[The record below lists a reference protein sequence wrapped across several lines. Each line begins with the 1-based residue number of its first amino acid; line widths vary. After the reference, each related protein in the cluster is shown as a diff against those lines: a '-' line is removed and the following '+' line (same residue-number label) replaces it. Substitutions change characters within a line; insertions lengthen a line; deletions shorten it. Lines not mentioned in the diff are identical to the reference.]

1 MKSLESKSSAPPR
14 ISETTDP
21 LTLHS
26 LLGGLDHLGL
36 DRRGSFQA
44 LEVTLWSHHEGMSTG
59 TGATLVGTRPGSVLV
74 VLSDFAMNQGETLAV
89 HRPLHLEGPSPR
101 MPCHVLSSRPGMRA
115 GDAQRTYVLEL
126 QRARAA

>member
-1 MKSLESKSSAPPR
+1 MKSLDRPFSAPPS

-26 LLGGLDHLGL
+26 LLDGLDHVGL

-44 LEVTLWSHHEGMSTG
+44 LDVTLWSHHEGMSTG
-59 TGATLVGTRPGSVLV
+59 TAATLVGRRPGNVLV
-74 VLSDFAMNQGETLAV
+74 VLSDFAMNQGEKLAV
-89 HRPLHLEGPSPR
+89 HRPLQLEGPSPST
-101 MPCHVLSSRPGMRA
+101 PCHVLSSRPGMRA
-115 GDAQRTYVLEL
+115 ADAGRTYVLEL